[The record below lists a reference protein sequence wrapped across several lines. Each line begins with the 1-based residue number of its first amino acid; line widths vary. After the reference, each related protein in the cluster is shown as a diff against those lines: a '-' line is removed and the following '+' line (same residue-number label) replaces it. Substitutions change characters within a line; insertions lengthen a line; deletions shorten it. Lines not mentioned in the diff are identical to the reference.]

1 MTTIATWS
9 LPEGVAADS
18 SINRIDRMKHYRFY
32 QDHRLSDGTKIIPK
46 LPTIVHILQAYDDF
60 GLQVAVNN
68 DSYVTHTE
76 QFNGELNYSR

>member
-9 LPEGVAADS
+9 LPEGVAADD
-18 SINRIDRMKHYRFY
+18 SINRIDRMKHYRFH

-46 LPTIVHILQAYDDF
+46 LPTIVHILQAYDEL
-60 GLQVAVNN
+60 GLQVAVSN